1 MAEQVVLTEVDGRGV
16 ATVTLNRPAV
26 NNAYNGE
33 MILGLIDAFQKFGA
47 DPAVRVVTIRG
58 NGRHFQAGADLKW
71 IQSISTQ
78 SAEENLRVSMNTTD
92 AIRGLNEFPKPTIAL
107 VHGGCS
113 GGGTRS
119 AERRVG
125 KARVSTCRSRWAPDH
140 Y

>member
-71 IQSISTQ
+71 RSEEHTSELQSLMRNSYAVFCLKKKNNINKT
-78 SAEENLRVSMNTTD
+78 
-92 AIRGLNEFPKPTIAL
+92 
-107 VHGGCS
+107 H
-113 GGGTRS
+113 
-119 AERRVG
+119 
-125 KARVSTCRSRWAPDH
+125 
-140 Y
+140 

>member
-71 IQSISTQ
+71 IQSNRTRAAVANLSGSRQTTAPIRSTE
-78 SAEENLRVSMNTTD
+78 ARRGGEARGTT
-92 AIRGLNEFPKPTIAL
+92 
-107 VHGGCS
+107 V
-113 GGGTRS
+113 
-119 AERRVG
+119 
-125 KARVSTCRSRWAPDH
+125 
-140 Y
+140 